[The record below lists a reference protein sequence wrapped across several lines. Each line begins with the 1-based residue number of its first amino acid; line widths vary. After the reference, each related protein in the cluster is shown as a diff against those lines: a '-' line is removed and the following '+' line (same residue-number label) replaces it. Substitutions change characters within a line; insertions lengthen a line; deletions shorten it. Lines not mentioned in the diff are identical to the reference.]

1 MKQFVFS
8 AAMAAASV
16 LVGCGTAFAQPT
28 INVMVVQEDSDPDSL
43 ARSNRIQNATLNAF
57 NQALNAPAYQSLL
70 AQYGISGMDVYDE
83 TATTLDFYGQDRQR
97 RTDQELI
104 SLSRLIETPRLD
116 VLVPYV
122 LYARAVE
129 DPYTKVAQLHMS
141 MSYRALSVRD
151 GRFLGGD
158 NIDLDSTGVLF
169 TGCAAGLAGTRAD
182 PHCVKEFVSANG
194 EKLARNAGNKLAIQ
208 LAALLGPIAP
218 IQPAATGTALATS
231 PALAPAVG
239 SGDGCDNLPTTYKI
253 TFTGFEQRA
262 LTAIEQNMAFWSCVM
277 DTNVTDSEFASMTY
291 SYKTRASEQRLL
303 RNIRLVSELVGVV
316 SEAKT
321 EGNNA
326 IVVEALGIRTN

>member
-1 MKQFVFS
+1 MKQFIFS
-8 AAMAAASV
+8 AALTAASV
-16 LVGCGTAFAQPT
+16 LVGCGVAQAQPT

-57 NQALNAPAYQSLL
+57 NKALNAPVYQSLL
-70 AQYGISGMDVYDE
+70 AKYGISGMDVYDE
-83 TATTLDFYGQDRQR
+83 TAVTIDFYGQDRQR

-104 SLSRLIETPRLD
+104 SLSRLVENPKLD

-129 DPYTKVAQLHMS
+129 DPYTKVAKLHMS

-151 GRFLGGD
+151 GRYLGGD
-158 NIDLDSTGVLF
+158 NIDIDDTGVMF
-169 TGCAAGLAGTRAD
+169 TGCAAGLGGTKAD

-218 IQPAATGTALATS
+218 NQPALTGEAPATS
-231 PALAPAVG
+231 PAPVPAVSG
-239 SGDGCDNLPTTYKI
+239 GDGCDNLPTTFQI
-253 TFTGFEQRA
+253 TFAGFEQRS

-277 DTNVTDSEFASMTY
+277 DTNVADSDFASITY
-291 SYKTRASEQRLL
+291 SYKTRASEQRVL

-316 SEAKT
+316 SEARID
-321 EGNNA
+321 GNNA